1 MAKKTATC
9 GEYVITVKDDG
20 AIEVYRIYDNVKGAL
35 KEIAA
40 SQNFEYDSQWTTQQF
55 GAKIVK
61 EYGDGKMANVGN
73 YVVTKDEKNHIEVFR
88 TYENTKEALRE
99 ISEKT
104 GFEYE
109 ASWTTRQFGSK
120 LVDFVNGK

>member
-9 GEYVITVKDDG
+9 GEYVITVRDDG

-35 KEIAA
+35 REIAA

>member
-1 MAKKTATC
+1 MAKKTARC
-9 GEYVITVKDDG
+9 GEYTITVNDDG
-20 AIEVYRIYDNVKGAL
+20 AIEVYRIYENVKGAL
-35 KEIAA
+35 REIAEK
-40 SQNFEYDSQWTTQQF
+40 QGFEYDSQWTTQQF
-55 GAKIVK
+55 CAKIVK

-88 TYENTKEALRE
+88 TYENTKETLRE

>member
-35 KEIAA
+35 REIAA

-99 ISEKT
+99 ISEKA

>member
-35 KEIAA
+35 REIAA

-104 GFEYE
+104 GFDYD

>member
-35 KEIAA
+35 REIAA

-104 GFEYE
+104 GFDYE

>member
-1 MAKKTATC
+1 M
-9 GEYVITVKDDG
+9 
-20 AIEVYRIYDNVKGAL
+20 YRIYENVKGAL
-35 KEIAA
+35 REIAEK
-40 SQNFEYDSQWTTQQF
+40 QGFEYDSQWTTQQF

-61 EYGDGKMANVGN
+61 EYGDGKMANVWN
-73 YVVTKDEKNHIEVFR
+73 YVVTEDEKNHIEVFR

>member
-35 KEIAA
+35 REIAA

-88 TYENTKEALRE
+88 TYENTKAALRE

>member
-35 KEIAA
+35 REIAA

-73 YVVTKDEKNHIEVFR
+73 YVVTKDEKNHIEAFR

>member
-35 KEIAA
+35 REIAA

-120 LVDFVNGK
+120 LVGFVNGK

>member
-35 KEIAA
+35 REIAA

-73 YVVTKDEKNHIEVFR
+73 YVVTKDDKNHIEVFR

>member
-35 KEIAA
+35 REIAA

-104 GFEYE
+104 GFGYE